1 MDRGSREREGTRFA
15 KENQVYSKH
24 EVSNLKDSSEV
35 TEEVLLTSLRRVL
48 DQYSSLQA
56 PDGYW
61 PGGYSGILFILPLM
75 NEDGGW
81 STHTLG
87 PSSMFGSCVNY
98 ATLRLLGEVLDEHND
113 GLSKGRAWILSHG
126 SATVAPQWAKI
137 YLSGTIQLF
146 QNYGCFHIF
155 FPFIQDDI
163 IYPPS
168 WFQNIAMASLHKFM
182 EPLFNMWPMNKL
194 RKRALTNLMD
204 HIHYE
209 DENSNYVGLCPINKV
224 LNMICCWIENPNS
237 NAFRRH
243 LPRIHDFLWLAEDG
257 MKSKVYVGSQCWDT
271 ALIVQAYC
279 STGLTQEFSE
289 TIKKAHDFIKNAQVT
304 KNCPNYKRYYRER
317 SKGGVVVIKDSTNPS
332 RRSNSRTKVNKDGTL
347 SSAESKRTTPW
358 VEFINPSE
366 SFRNIIVDY
375 PYVECTSSL
384 IQALILFKGVH
395 PGYRREEIDR
405 IIKNGLVAAGRTFQ
419 NSLSIRKAC
428 NFLLSKQLSTGGWG
442 EDYLGCQVEEYI
454 DSGRPHVVHTAWGM
468 LGLIYAGQV
477 ELDPAPLYRA
487 AKELINMQLET
498 GEFPQQL
505 KIGEGAGNPL
515 LRSPNGFLGRETWE
529 FDPDAGTPEERA
541 EVERLRRDFTRN
553 RFTRRECDSSEITEE
568 VLLTALKRVLD
579 QHSSLQAQDGHWPG
593 GFSGVLFILPLM
605 IFALHVTHSLNDV
618 LSSEHIR
625 EICRYIYNIQAS
637 HNFLI
642 FNKDGGWSTLTLGPS
657 TMFGSCV
664 NYATL
669 RLLGEELDG
678 DDNALSK
685 GRAWILTHGTATA
698 APQWAKIFLSVYM
711 IGLGTI
717 QSFLNYGCFHI
728 FYPFIQFVGPITP
741 TILAMRDELYNVP
754 YSKINWNNA
763 RSSCCK
769 DDIIYPPSWLQ
780 IVAMASLN
788 SFVEPLFNLW
798 PMNVL
803 RQRALTNLMDHIH
816 YEDENSYYIG
826 LCPMNKFDCRKNILR
841 IA

>member
-1 MDRGSREREGTRFA
+1 MWKLKFGEGASNPLLRSSNGFLGRETWEFDPNGGSPEEHAVVERLRRDFTRNRFTQRECSDLLMRMQFA

-75 NEDGGW
+75 IFALHVTKSLNDVLSSEHIREICRYIYNIQNEDGGW

-137 YLSGTIQLF
+137 YLSVIGVYDWSGNNPIIPELWLLPHFLPIHPGRFWCFCRMVYMPMSYIYAKRFIGPITPTILALREELYDVPY
-146 QNYGCFHIF
+146 NKINWNNARISCCK
-155 FPFIQDDI
+155 DDI

-243 LPRIHDFLWLAEDG
+243 VPRIHDFLWLAEDG
-257 MKSKVYVGSQCWDT
+257 MKSKAVLLLSKIPPTQVGDP
-271 ALIVQAYC
+271 I
-279 STGLTQEFSE
+279 QEQRLYDAIDCLLS
-289 TIKKAHDFIKNAQVT
+289 
-304 KNCPNYKRYYRER
+304 Y
-317 SKGGVVVIKDSTNPS
+317 
-332 RRSNSRTKVNKDGTL
+332 VNKDGTL

-405 IIKNGLVAAGRTFQ
+405 IIKNGVLFIEKKQKNDGSWYGSWAVCFTYATFFAIKGLVAAGRTFQ

-498 GEFPQQL
+498 GEFPQQE
-505 KIGEGAGNPL
+505 I
-515 LRSPNGFLGRETWE
+515 LGS
-529 FDPDAGTPEERA
+529 F
-541 EVERLRRDFTRN
+541 N
-553 RFTRRECDSSEITEE
+553 
-568 VLLTALKRVLD
+568 
-579 QHSSLQAQDGHWPG
+579 SSL
-593 GFSGVLFILPLM
+593 FFNYTNYRNLFPIW
-605 IFALHVTHSLNDV
+605 ALGEFH
-618 LSSEHIR
+618 R
-625 EICRYIYNIQAS
+625 
-637 HNFLI
+637 
-642 FNKDGGWSTLTLGPS
+642 
-657 TMFGSCV
+657 
-664 NYATL
+664 
-669 RLLGEELDG
+669 RLL
-678 DDNALSK
+678 AK
-685 GRAWILTHGTATA
+685 RA
-698 APQWAKIFLSVYM
+698 
-711 IGLGTI
+711 
-717 QSFLNYGCFHI
+717 
-728 FYPFIQFVGPITP
+728 
-741 TILAMRDELYNVP
+741 
-754 YSKINWNNA
+754 
-763 RSSCCK
+763 
-769 DDIIYPPSWLQ
+769 
-780 IVAMASLN
+780 
-788 SFVEPLFNLW
+788 
-798 PMNVL
+798 
-803 RQRALTNLMDHIH
+803 
-816 YEDENSYYIG
+816 
-826 LCPMNKFDCRKNILR
+826 
-841 IA
+841 

>member
-1 MDRGSREREGTRFA
+1 MWKLKFGEGASNPLLRSSNGFLGRETWEFDPNGGSPEEHAVVERLRRDFTRNRFTQ
-15 KENQVYSKH
+15 KDKH

-137 YLSGTIQLF
+137 YLSVIGVYDWSGNNPIIPELWLLPHFLPIHPGRFWCFCRMVYMPMSYIYAKRFIGPITPTILALREEL
-146 QNYGCFHIF
+146 YDV
-155 FPFIQDDI
+155 P
-163 IYPPS
+163 Y
-168 WFQNIAMASLHKFM
+168 
-182 EPLFNMWPMNKL
+182 NK
-194 RKRALTNLMD
+194 
-204 HIHYE
+204 
-209 DENSNYVGLCPINKV
+209 INWNNARISCCKV

-442 EDYLGCQVEEYI
+442 EDYLGCQVEKFAITCLIEPMFVGQSVQALQVTEYI

-498 GEFPQQL
+498 GEFPQQE
-505 KIGEGAGNPL
+505 I
-515 LRSPNGFLGRETWE
+515 LGS
-529 FDPDAGTPEERA
+529 F
-541 EVERLRRDFTRN
+541 N
-553 RFTRRECDSSEITEE
+553 
-568 VLLTALKRVLD
+568 
-579 QHSSLQAQDGHWPG
+579 SSL
-593 GFSGVLFILPLM
+593 FFNYTNYRNLFPIW
-605 IFALHVTHSLNDV
+605 ALGEFH
-618 LSSEHIR
+618 R
-625 EICRYIYNIQAS
+625 
-637 HNFLI
+637 
-642 FNKDGGWSTLTLGPS
+642 
-657 TMFGSCV
+657 
-664 NYATL
+664 
-669 RLLGEELDG
+669 RLL
-678 DDNALSK
+678 AK
-685 GRAWILTHGTATA
+685 RA
-698 APQWAKIFLSVYM
+698 
-711 IGLGTI
+711 
-717 QSFLNYGCFHI
+717 
-728 FYPFIQFVGPITP
+728 
-741 TILAMRDELYNVP
+741 
-754 YSKINWNNA
+754 
-763 RSSCCK
+763 
-769 DDIIYPPSWLQ
+769 
-780 IVAMASLN
+780 
-788 SFVEPLFNLW
+788 
-798 PMNVL
+798 
-803 RQRALTNLMDHIH
+803 
-816 YEDENSYYIG
+816 
-826 LCPMNKFDCRKNILR
+826 
-841 IA
+841 

>member
-1 MDRGSREREGTRFA
+1 MWKLKFGEGASNPLLRSSNGFLGRETWEFDPNGGSPEEHAVVERLRRDFTRNRFT
-15 KENQVYSKH
+15 QRDKH

-155 FPFIQDDI
+155 FPFIQ
-163 IYPPS
+163 
-168 WFQNIAMASLHKFM
+168 
-182 EPLFNMWPMNKL
+182 
-194 RKRALTNLMD
+194 
-204 HIHYE
+204 
-209 DENSNYVGLCPINKV
+209 V

-289 TIKKAHDFIKNAQVT
+289 TIKKAHDFIKNAQAVLLL
-304 KNCPNYKRYYRER
+304 
-317 SKGGVVVIKDSTNPS
+317 SKIPPTEVGDPIQEQRLYDAIDCLLSY
-332 RRSNSRTKVNKDGTL
+332 VNKDGTL

-405 IIKNGLVAAGRTFQ
+405 IIKNGVLFIEKKQKNDGSWYGSWAVCFTYATFFAIKGLVAAGRTFQ

-442 EDYLGCQVEEYI
+442 EDYLGCQVEKFAI
-454 DSGRPHVVHTAWGM
+454 TC
-468 LGLIYAGQV
+468 LIEPMFVGQSV
-477 ELDPAPLYRA
+477 
-487 AKELINMQLET
+487 Q
-498 GEFPQQL
+498 
-505 KIGEGAGNPL
+505 
-515 LRSPNGFLGRETWE
+515 
-529 FDPDAGTPEERA
+529 
-541 EVERLRRDFTRN
+541 
-553 RFTRRECDSSEITEE
+553 
-568 VLLTALKRVLD
+568 ALQVTVIKWPSIFQIR
-579 QHSSLQAQDGHWPG
+579 SSL
-593 GFSGVLFILPLM
+593 V
-605 IFALHVTHSLNDV
+605 
-618 LSSEHIR
+618 
-625 EICRYIYNIQAS
+625 
-637 HNFLI
+637 
-642 FNKDGGWSTLTLGPS
+642 
-657 TMFGSCV
+657 
-664 NYATL
+664 
-669 RLLGEELDG
+669 
-678 DDNALSK
+678 
-685 GRAWILTHGTATA
+685 
-698 APQWAKIFLSVYM
+698 
-711 IGLGTI
+711 
-717 QSFLNYGCFHI
+717 
-728 FYPFIQFVGPITP
+728 
-741 TILAMRDELYNVP
+741 
-754 YSKINWNNA
+754 
-763 RSSCCK
+763 
-769 DDIIYPPSWLQ
+769 
-780 IVAMASLN
+780 
-788 SFVEPLFNLW
+788 
-798 PMNVL
+798 
-803 RQRALTNLMDHIH
+803 
-816 YEDENSYYIG
+816 
-826 LCPMNKFDCRKNILR
+826 
-841 IA
+841 

>member
-1 MDRGSREREGTRFA
+1 MWKLKFGEGASNPLLRSSNGFLGRETWEFDPNGGSPEEHAVVERLRRDFTRNRFT
-15 KENQVYSKH
+15 QRDKH

-163 IYPPS
+163 IFPPS

-289 TIKKAHDFIKNAQVT
+289 TIKKAHDFIKNAQAVLLL
-304 KNCPNYKRYYRER
+304 
-317 SKGGVVVIKDSTNPS
+317 SKIPPTEVGDPIQEQRLYDAIDCLLSY
-332 RRSNSRTKVNKDGTL
+332 VNKDGTL

-405 IIKNGLVAAGRTFQ
+405 IIKNGVLFIEKKQKNDGSWYGSWAVCFTYATFFAIKGLVAAGRTFQ

-498 GEFPQQL
+498 GEFPQQE
-505 KIGEGAGNPL
+505 I
-515 LRSPNGFLGRETWE
+515 LGS
-529 FDPDAGTPEERA
+529 F
-541 EVERLRRDFTRN
+541 N
-553 RFTRRECDSSEITEE
+553 
-568 VLLTALKRVLD
+568 
-579 QHSSLQAQDGHWPG
+579 SSLFFNYTNYRNFHG
-593 GFSGVLFILPLM
+593 GV
-605 IFALHVTHSLNDV
+605 
-618 LSSEHIR
+618 
-625 EICRYIYNIQAS
+625 
-637 HNFLI
+637 
-642 FNKDGGWSTLTLGPS
+642 
-657 TMFGSCV
+657 
-664 NYATL
+664 
-669 RLLGEELDG
+669 
-678 DDNALSK
+678 
-685 GRAWILTHGTATA
+685 
-698 APQWAKIFLSVYM
+698 
-711 IGLGTI
+711 
-717 QSFLNYGCFHI
+717 
-728 FYPFIQFVGPITP
+728 
-741 TILAMRDELYNVP
+741 
-754 YSKINWNNA
+754 A
-763 RSSCCK
+763 R
-769 DDIIYPPSWLQ
+769 
-780 IVAMASLN
+780 
-788 SFVEPLFNLW
+788 
-798 PMNVL
+798 
-803 RQRALTNLMDHIH
+803 
-816 YEDENSYYIG
+816 
-826 LCPMNKFDCRKNILR
+826 
-841 IA
+841 

>member
-1 MDRGSREREGTRFA
+1 MAVGPTWKKQGHRELEDKAQRVLLSLLLQRAMSMVMKGQRDGEPSCSSLDCVQEAKQYTMWKLKFGEGASDPLLRSSNGFLGRETWEFDPNGGSPEEHAVVERLRRDFTRNRFT
-15 KENQVYSKH
+15 QRDKH

-182 EPLFNMWPMNKL
+182 EPLFNMWPMNKI

-224 LNMICCWIENPNS
+224 LNMVCCWIENPNS

-405 IIKNGLVAAGRTFQ
+405 IIKNGVLFIEKKQKNDGSWYGSWAVCFTYATFFAIKGLVAAGRTFQ

-498 GEFPQQL
+498 GEFPQQE
-505 KIGEGAGNPL
+505 I
-515 LRSPNGFLGRETWE
+515 LGS
-529 FDPDAGTPEERA
+529 F
-541 EVERLRRDFTRN
+541 N
-553 RFTRRECDSSEITEE
+553 
-568 VLLTALKRVLD
+568 
-579 QHSSLQAQDGHWPG
+579 SSL
-593 GFSGVLFILPLM
+593 FFNYTNYRNLFPIW
-605 IFALHVTHSLNDV
+605 ALGEFH
-618 LSSEHIR
+618 R
-625 EICRYIYNIQAS
+625 
-637 HNFLI
+637 
-642 FNKDGGWSTLTLGPS
+642 
-657 TMFGSCV
+657 
-664 NYATL
+664 
-669 RLLGEELDG
+669 RLL
-678 DDNALSK
+678 AK
-685 GRAWILTHGTATA
+685 RA
-698 APQWAKIFLSVYM
+698 
-711 IGLGTI
+711 
-717 QSFLNYGCFHI
+717 
-728 FYPFIQFVGPITP
+728 
-741 TILAMRDELYNVP
+741 
-754 YSKINWNNA
+754 
-763 RSSCCK
+763 
-769 DDIIYPPSWLQ
+769 
-780 IVAMASLN
+780 
-788 SFVEPLFNLW
+788 
-798 PMNVL
+798 
-803 RQRALTNLMDHIH
+803 
-816 YEDENSYYIG
+816 
-826 LCPMNKFDCRKNILR
+826 
-841 IA
+841 

>member
-1 MDRGSREREGTRFA
+1 MWKLKFGEGASNPLLRSSNGFLGRETWEFDPNGGSPEEHAVVERLRRDFTRNRFTQRECSDLLMRMQFA

-75 NEDGGW
+75 IFALHVTKSLNDVLSSEHIREICRYIYNIQNEDGGW

-137 YLSGTIQLF
+137 YLSVIGVYDWSGNNPIIPELWLLPHFLPIHPGRFWCFCRMVYMPMSYIYAKRFIGPITPTILALREEL
-146 QNYGCFHIF
+146 YDV
-155 FPFIQDDI
+155 P
-163 IYPPS
+163 Y
-168 WFQNIAMASLHKFM
+168 
-182 EPLFNMWPMNKL
+182 NK
-194 RKRALTNLMD
+194 
-204 HIHYE
+204 
-209 DENSNYVGLCPINKV
+209 INWNNARISCCKV

-243 LPRIHDFLWLAEDG
+243 VPRIHDFLWLAEDG
-257 MKSKVYVGSQCWDT
+257 MKSKAVLLLSKIPPTQVGDP
-271 ALIVQAYC
+271 I
-279 STGLTQEFSE
+279 QEQRLYDAIDCLLS
-289 TIKKAHDFIKNAQVT
+289 
-304 KNCPNYKRYYRER
+304 Y
-317 SKGGVVVIKDSTNPS
+317 
-332 RRSNSRTKVNKDGTL
+332 VNKDGTL

-405 IIKNGLVAAGRTFQ
+405 IIKNGVLFIEKKQKNDGSWYGSWAVCFTYATFFAIKGLVAAGRTFQ

-498 GEFPQQL
+498 GEFPQQE
-505 KIGEGAGNPL
+505 I
-515 LRSPNGFLGRETWE
+515 LGS
-529 FDPDAGTPEERA
+529 F
-541 EVERLRRDFTRN
+541 N
-553 RFTRRECDSSEITEE
+553 
-568 VLLTALKRVLD
+568 
-579 QHSSLQAQDGHWPG
+579 SSL
-593 GFSGVLFILPLM
+593 FFNYTNYRNLFPIW
-605 IFALHVTHSLNDV
+605 ALGEFH
-618 LSSEHIR
+618 R
-625 EICRYIYNIQAS
+625 
-637 HNFLI
+637 
-642 FNKDGGWSTLTLGPS
+642 
-657 TMFGSCV
+657 
-664 NYATL
+664 
-669 RLLGEELDG
+669 RLL
-678 DDNALSK
+678 AK
-685 GRAWILTHGTATA
+685 RA
-698 APQWAKIFLSVYM
+698 
-711 IGLGTI
+711 
-717 QSFLNYGCFHI
+717 
-728 FYPFIQFVGPITP
+728 
-741 TILAMRDELYNVP
+741 
-754 YSKINWNNA
+754 
-763 RSSCCK
+763 
-769 DDIIYPPSWLQ
+769 
-780 IVAMASLN
+780 
-788 SFVEPLFNLW
+788 
-798 PMNVL
+798 
-803 RQRALTNLMDHIH
+803 
-816 YEDENSYYIG
+816 
-826 LCPMNKFDCRKNILR
+826 
-841 IA
+841 

>member
-1 MDRGSREREGTRFA
+1 MWKLKFGEGASNPLLRSSNGFLGRETWEFDPNGGSPEEHAVVERLRRDFTRNRFT
-15 KENQVYSKH
+15 QRDKH

-163 IYPPS
+163 IFPPS

-289 TIKKAHDFIKNAQVT
+289 TIKKAHDFIKNAQAVLLL
-304 KNCPNYKRYYRER
+304 
-317 SKGGVVVIKDSTNPS
+317 SKIPPTEVGDPIQEQRLYDAIDCLLSY
-332 RRSNSRTKVNKDGTL
+332 VNKDGTL

-405 IIKNGLVAAGRTFQ
+405 IIKNGVLFIEKKQKNDGSWYGSWAVCFTYATFFAIKGLVAAGRTFQ

-498 GEFPQQL
+498 GEFPQQE
-505 KIGEGAGNPL
+505 I
-515 LRSPNGFLGRETWE
+515 LGS
-529 FDPDAGTPEERA
+529 F
-541 EVERLRRDFTRN
+541 N
-553 RFTRRECDSSEITEE
+553 
-568 VLLTALKRVLD
+568 
-579 QHSSLQAQDGHWPG
+579 SSL
-593 GFSGVLFILPLM
+593 FFNYTNYRNLFPIW
-605 IFALHVTHSLNDV
+605 ALGEFH
-618 LSSEHIR
+618 R
-625 EICRYIYNIQAS
+625 
-637 HNFLI
+637 
-642 FNKDGGWSTLTLGPS
+642 
-657 TMFGSCV
+657 
-664 NYATL
+664 
-669 RLLGEELDG
+669 RLL
-678 DDNALSK
+678 AK
-685 GRAWILTHGTATA
+685 RA
-698 APQWAKIFLSVYM
+698 
-711 IGLGTI
+711 
-717 QSFLNYGCFHI
+717 
-728 FYPFIQFVGPITP
+728 
-741 TILAMRDELYNVP
+741 
-754 YSKINWNNA
+754 
-763 RSSCCK
+763 
-769 DDIIYPPSWLQ
+769 
-780 IVAMASLN
+780 
-788 SFVEPLFNLW
+788 
-798 PMNVL
+798 
-803 RQRALTNLMDHIH
+803 
-816 YEDENSYYIG
+816 
-826 LCPMNKFDCRKNILR
+826 
-841 IA
+841 

>member
-1 MDRGSREREGTRFA
+1 MAVGPTWKKQGHRELEDKAQRVLLSLLLQRAMSMVMKGQRDGEPSCSSLDCVQEAKQYTMWKLKFGEGASDPLLRSSNGFLGRETWEFDPNGGSPEEHAVVERLRRDFTRNRFTQRECSDLLMRMQEQ
-15 KENQVYSKH
+15 NQVYSKH

-182 EPLFNMWPMNKL
+182 EPLFNMWPMNKI

-224 LNMICCWIENPNS
+224 LNMVCCWIENPNS

-405 IIKNGLVAAGRTFQ
+405 IIKNGVLFIEKKQKNDGSWTGCGRKNIPKQF
-419 NSLSIRKAC
+419 AC

-498 GEFPQQL
+498 GEFPQQE
-505 KIGEGAGNPL
+505 I
-515 LRSPNGFLGRETWE
+515 LGS
-529 FDPDAGTPEERA
+529 F
-541 EVERLRRDFTRN
+541 N
-553 RFTRRECDSSEITEE
+553 
-568 VLLTALKRVLD
+568 
-579 QHSSLQAQDGHWPG
+579 SSL
-593 GFSGVLFILPLM
+593 FFNYTNYRNLFPIW
-605 IFALHVTHSLNDV
+605 ALGEFH
-618 LSSEHIR
+618 R
-625 EICRYIYNIQAS
+625 
-637 HNFLI
+637 
-642 FNKDGGWSTLTLGPS
+642 
-657 TMFGSCV
+657 
-664 NYATL
+664 
-669 RLLGEELDG
+669 RLL
-678 DDNALSK
+678 AK
-685 GRAWILTHGTATA
+685 RA
-698 APQWAKIFLSVYM
+698 
-711 IGLGTI
+711 
-717 QSFLNYGCFHI
+717 
-728 FYPFIQFVGPITP
+728 
-741 TILAMRDELYNVP
+741 
-754 YSKINWNNA
+754 
-763 RSSCCK
+763 
-769 DDIIYPPSWLQ
+769 
-780 IVAMASLN
+780 
-788 SFVEPLFNLW
+788 
-798 PMNVL
+798 
-803 RQRALTNLMDHIH
+803 
-816 YEDENSYYIG
+816 
-826 LCPMNKFDCRKNILR
+826 
-841 IA
+841 

>member
-1 MDRGSREREGTRFA
+1 MWKLKFGEGASNPLLRSSNGFLGRETWEFDPNGGSPEEHAVVERLRRDFTRNRFTQRECSDLLMRMQFA

-75 NEDGGW
+75 IFALHVTKSLNDVLSSEHIREICRYIYNIQNEDGGW

-137 YLSGTIQLF
+137 YLSVIGVYDWSGNNPIIPELWLLPHFLPIHPGRFWCFCRMVYMPMSYIYAKRFIGPITPTILALREEL
-146 QNYGCFHIF
+146 YDV
-155 FPFIQDDI
+155 P
-163 IYPPS
+163 Y
-168 WFQNIAMASLHKFM
+168 
-182 EPLFNMWPMNKL
+182 NK
-194 RKRALTNLMD
+194 
-204 HIHYE
+204 
-209 DENSNYVGLCPINKV
+209 INWNNARISCCKV

-243 LPRIHDFLWLAEDG
+243 VPRIHDFLWLAEDG

-317 SKGGVVVIKDSTNPS
+317 SKGSWTL
-332 RRSNSRTKVNKDGTL
+332 SNGENGWPIADTLAECLKAVLLLSKIPPTQVGDPIQEQRLYDAIDCLLSYVNKDGTL

-405 IIKNGLVAAGRTFQ
+405 IIKNG
-419 NSLSIRKAC
+419 
-428 NFLLSKQLSTGGWG
+428 
-442 EDYLGCQVEEYI
+442 
-454 DSGRPHVVHTAWGM
+454 
-468 LGLIYAGQV
+468 
-477 ELDPAPLYRA
+477 
-487 AKELINMQLET
+487 
-498 GEFPQQL
+498 
-505 KIGEGAGNPL
+505 
-515 LRSPNGFLGRETWE
+515 
-529 FDPDAGTPEERA
+529 
-541 EVERLRRDFTRN
+541 
-553 RFTRRECDSSEITEE
+553 
-568 VLLTALKRVLD
+568 
-579 QHSSLQAQDGHWPG
+579 
-593 GFSGVLFILPLM
+593 VLFI
-605 IFALHVTHSLNDV
+605 
-618 LSSEHIR
+618 E
-625 EICRYIYNIQAS
+625 
-637 HNFLI
+637 
-642 FNKDGGWSTLTLGPS
+642 
-657 TMFGSCV
+657 
-664 NYATL
+664 
-669 RLLGEELDG
+669 
-678 DDNALSK
+678 
-685 GRAWILTHGTATA
+685 
-698 APQWAKIFLSVYM
+698 
-711 IGLGTI
+711 
-717 QSFLNYGCFHI
+717 
-728 FYPFIQFVGPITP
+728 
-741 TILAMRDELYNVP
+741 
-754 YSKINWNNA
+754 
-763 RSSCCK
+763 
-769 DDIIYPPSWLQ
+769 
-780 IVAMASLN
+780 
-788 SFVEPLFNLW
+788 
-798 PMNVL
+798 
-803 RQRALTNLMDHIH
+803 
-816 YEDENSYYIG
+816 
-826 LCPMNKFDCRKNILR
+826 
-841 IA
+841 

>member
-1 MDRGSREREGTRFA
+1 MAVGPTWKKQGHRELEDKAQRVLLSLLLQRAMSMVMKGQRDGEPSCSSLDCVQEAKQYTMWKLKFGEGASDPLLRSSNGFLGRETWEFDPNGGSPEEHAVVERLRRDFTRNRFTQRECSDLLMRMQEQ
-15 KENQVYSKH
+15 NQVYSKH

-182 EPLFNMWPMNKL
+182 EPLFNMWPMNKI

-224 LNMICCWIENPNS
+224 LNMVCCWIENPNS

-257 MKSKVYVGSQCWDT
+257 MKSKAVLLLSKIPPTQVGDP
-271 ALIVQAYC
+271 I
-279 STGLTQEFSE
+279 QEQRLYDAIDCLLS
-289 TIKKAHDFIKNAQVT
+289 
-304 KNCPNYKRYYRER
+304 Y
-317 SKGGVVVIKDSTNPS
+317 
-332 RRSNSRTKVNKDGTL
+332 VNKDGTL

-405 IIKNGLVAAGRTFQ
+405 IIKNGVLFIEKKQKNDGSWYGSWAVCFTYATFFAIKGLVAAGRTFQ

-498 GEFPQQL
+498 GEFPQQE
-505 KIGEGAGNPL
+505 I
-515 LRSPNGFLGRETWE
+515 LGS
-529 FDPDAGTPEERA
+529 F
-541 EVERLRRDFTRN
+541 N
-553 RFTRRECDSSEITEE
+553 
-568 VLLTALKRVLD
+568 
-579 QHSSLQAQDGHWPG
+579 SSL
-593 GFSGVLFILPLM
+593 FFNYTNYRNLFPIW
-605 IFALHVTHSLNDV
+605 ALGEFH
-618 LSSEHIR
+618 R
-625 EICRYIYNIQAS
+625 
-637 HNFLI
+637 
-642 FNKDGGWSTLTLGPS
+642 
-657 TMFGSCV
+657 
-664 NYATL
+664 
-669 RLLGEELDG
+669 RLL
-678 DDNALSK
+678 AK
-685 GRAWILTHGTATA
+685 RA
-698 APQWAKIFLSVYM
+698 
-711 IGLGTI
+711 
-717 QSFLNYGCFHI
+717 
-728 FYPFIQFVGPITP
+728 
-741 TILAMRDELYNVP
+741 
-754 YSKINWNNA
+754 
-763 RSSCCK
+763 
-769 DDIIYPPSWLQ
+769 
-780 IVAMASLN
+780 
-788 SFVEPLFNLW
+788 
-798 PMNVL
+798 
-803 RQRALTNLMDHIH
+803 
-816 YEDENSYYIG
+816 
-826 LCPMNKFDCRKNILR
+826 
-841 IA
+841 

>member
-1 MDRGSREREGTRFA
+1 MWKLKFGEGASNPLLRSSNGFLGRETWEFDPNGGSPEEHAVVERLRRDFTRNRFT
-15 KENQVYSKH
+15 QRDKH

-155 FPFIQDDI
+155 FPFIQ
-163 IYPPS
+163 
-168 WFQNIAMASLHKFM
+168 
-182 EPLFNMWPMNKL
+182 
-194 RKRALTNLMD
+194 
-204 HIHYE
+204 
-209 DENSNYVGLCPINKV
+209 V

-289 TIKKAHDFIKNAQVT
+289 TIKKAHDFIKNAQAVLLL
-304 KNCPNYKRYYRER
+304 
-317 SKGGVVVIKDSTNPS
+317 SKIPPTEVGDPIQEQRLYDAIDCLLSY
-332 RRSNSRTKVNKDGTL
+332 VNKDGTL

-405 IIKNGLVAAGRTFQ
+405 IIKNGVLFIEKKQKNDGSWYGSWAVCFTYATFFAIKGLVAAGRTFQ

-498 GEFPQQL
+498 GEFPQQE
-505 KIGEGAGNPL
+505 I
-515 LRSPNGFLGRETWE
+515 LGS
-529 FDPDAGTPEERA
+529 F
-541 EVERLRRDFTRN
+541 N
-553 RFTRRECDSSEITEE
+553 
-568 VLLTALKRVLD
+568 
-579 QHSSLQAQDGHWPG
+579 SSL
-593 GFSGVLFILPLM
+593 FFNYTNYRNLFPIW
-605 IFALHVTHSLNDV
+605 ALGEFH
-618 LSSEHIR
+618 R
-625 EICRYIYNIQAS
+625 
-637 HNFLI
+637 
-642 FNKDGGWSTLTLGPS
+642 
-657 TMFGSCV
+657 
-664 NYATL
+664 
-669 RLLGEELDG
+669 RLL
-678 DDNALSK
+678 AK
-685 GRAWILTHGTATA
+685 RA
-698 APQWAKIFLSVYM
+698 
-711 IGLGTI
+711 
-717 QSFLNYGCFHI
+717 
-728 FYPFIQFVGPITP
+728 
-741 TILAMRDELYNVP
+741 
-754 YSKINWNNA
+754 
-763 RSSCCK
+763 
-769 DDIIYPPSWLQ
+769 
-780 IVAMASLN
+780 
-788 SFVEPLFNLW
+788 
-798 PMNVL
+798 
-803 RQRALTNLMDHIH
+803 
-816 YEDENSYYIG
+816 
-826 LCPMNKFDCRKNILR
+826 
-841 IA
+841 